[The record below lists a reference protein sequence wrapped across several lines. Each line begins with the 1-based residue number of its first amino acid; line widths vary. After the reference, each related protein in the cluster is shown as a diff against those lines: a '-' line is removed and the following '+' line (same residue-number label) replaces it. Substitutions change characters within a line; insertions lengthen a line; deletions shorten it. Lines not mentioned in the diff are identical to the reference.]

1 MAGRLSLLGA
11 GKQAVAPAVWTPL
24 SISGCSGWWD
34 WSDSSTVF
42 KDAGVT
48 LASDGDTMARIND
61 KSGLGGHW
69 TQTTS
74 SRTGVYKT
82 GVQNGLN
89 SMLNAGA
96 SRITTLANLA
106 VLQNV
111 PGATCAIVVS
121 VNSTETNH
129 GVITFGSSQ
138 NITYPRLAIMVEAGK
153 GKMVVDNTDNYENV
167 KNFTA
172 NTSIS
177 ADTYAV
183 IVGTVDYANTGDAK
197 IYLNGSLDGSSSALI
212 PTPGNTPDLGA
223 QGQIGRYISS
233 DYHSGYFGEMVV
245 YQSVLSAGDRA
256 ALESYLMTKWG
267 IS

>member
-1 MAGRLSLLGA
+1 
-11 GKQAVAPAVWTPL
+11 
-24 SISGCSGWWD
+24 
-34 WSDSSTVF
+34 
-42 KDAGVT
+42 
-48 LASDGDTMARIND
+48 
-61 KSGLGGHW
+61 
-69 TQTTS
+69 
-74 SRTGVYKT
+74 
-82 GVQNGLN
+82 
-89 SMLNAGA
+89 MLNAGIT
-96 SRITTLANLA
+96 RITTLANPA

-129 GVITFGSSQ
+129 GVITFGTSPQ
-138 NITYPRLAIMVEAGK
+138 ITYPRLAIMVSAGK
-153 GKMVVDNTDNYENV
+153 GKMIVDNTDVWANRRDL
-167 KNFTA
+167 TA

-212 PTPGNTPDLGA
+212 PTPGNTPDSGA
-223 QGQIGRYISS
+223 GGVIGSYVNS